1 MRFEDIREPPAVGQ
15 TASRFHRNF
24 AFPGFSSYQSSSLG
38 SKIVVIGV
46 FFLREMRA
54 FALFHRVISL
64 LL

>member
-1 MRFEDIREPPAVGQ
+1 MRFENIQEPPAVGQ
-15 TASRFHRNF
+15 TAPYFHRNF

-38 SKIVVIGV
+38 SKIVVFGV
-46 FFLREMRA
+46 FFLGEMLG